1 MSNITFTDEQI
12 ALLLKNKY
20 VKNVSSKGITYTM
33 EFKHLAVEDYISGLS
48 AREVFEKYGFNISM
62 IGIKRP
68 NSALARWKSN
78 YRKDGILGLKDT
90 REINSGRPLKRK
102 LSDKEKIERYE
113 IKMRYMEAEIEFLK
127 KVDAKERL
135 VIKRNKS
142 KTYIYELITLIK
154 NKYNLKNKID
164 YLCQIANVSRSG
176 YYSHLK
182 IKHEGSIKEIR
193 DLELLT
199 IVRQSMN
206 YKGYKKGSRQIAM
219 RINRIYK
226 EQGLDRMI
234 NRKCVQRIMRKF
246 DISCPIRKPNPY
258 RRMMKA
264 TKEHRTLK
272 NIVNRQFKS
281 GEVGKILLT
290 DITYLHYKGHKE
302 VAYLSTIKD
311 AQTNEII
318 SYELSKSLSLDIA
331 INTINKISNNKYLSK
346 KPIIHSDQ
354 GFHYT
359 SPRFQNVVKGLNI
372 EQSMSR
378 RGNCWDNAPQESYF
392 GHMKQEIKSVINYEE
407 VNEFNELSTIISKYI
422 NYYNNERPQW
432 NLKKLTPVEYRN
444 QLILNI

>member
-199 IVRQSMN
+199 IE
-206 YKGYKKGSRQIAM
+206 GYKKGSRQIAM

-246 DISCPIRKPNPY
+246 DISCPIR
-258 RRMMKA
+258 
-264 TKEHRTLK
+264 
-272 NIVNRQFKS
+272 
-281 GEVGKILLT
+281 
-290 DITYLHYKGHKE
+290 
-302 VAYLSTIKD
+302 
-311 AQTNEII
+311 
-318 SYELSKSLSLDIA
+318 
-331 INTINKISNNKYLSK
+331 